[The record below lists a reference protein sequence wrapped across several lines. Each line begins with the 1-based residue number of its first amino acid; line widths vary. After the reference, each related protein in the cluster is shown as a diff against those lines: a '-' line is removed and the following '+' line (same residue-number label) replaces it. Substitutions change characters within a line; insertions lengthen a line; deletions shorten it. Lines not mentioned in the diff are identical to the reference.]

1 MSRTIKL
8 LLIKILIKQ
17 LIERIRIVAVS
28 QSFLIFF
35 DDFHQII
42 SGLLAISLTQSFLA
56 LKTCN
61 VIILITVF
69 MICFMILLQIWVAV
83 ELFEGVEILL
93 LNSVDGLF
101 IFALFEP

>member
-1 MSRTIKL
+1 MSRTIQL
-8 LLIKILIKQ
+8 LQIKILIKQ

-61 VIILITVF
+61 VIILITVI
-69 MICFMILLQIWVAV
+69 MICLMILLQTWVAV

-101 IFALFEP
+101 IFALFKP

>member
-1 MSRTIKL
+1 MSRTIHL
-8 LLIKILIKQ
+8 LQIKILIKQ
-17 LIERIRIVAVS
+17 LIESISIVAVS

-61 VIILITVF
+61 VIILITVI
-69 MICFMILLQIWVAV
+69 MICLMILLQTWVAV

-93 LNSVDGLF
+93 INSVDGLF
-101 IFALFEP
+101 IFALFKP